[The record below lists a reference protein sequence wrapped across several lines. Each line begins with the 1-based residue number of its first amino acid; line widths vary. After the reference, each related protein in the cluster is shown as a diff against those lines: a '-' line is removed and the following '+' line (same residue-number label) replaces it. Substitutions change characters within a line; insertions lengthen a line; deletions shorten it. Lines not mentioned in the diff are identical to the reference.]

1 MNRSISGGRRLLG
14 KVRMPGDKSISH
26 RALILG
32 AMAEGTTGIEGLAPG
47 QDVRSTWRCLLALG
61 VPITSRGNRVTLKG
75 LGWRGLKEPR
85 VALDAEN
92 SGTTMRL
99 LMGVLAGNPILTELT
114 GDDSLRRR
122 PMERVAQPL
131 NLMGATITMK
141 NGRAPVTIRGGA
153 LKGIDY
159 VSPVASAQ
167 VKSAVLLAGL
177 LATGKTSFTEPVL
190 SRDHTERML
199 PLFGISP
206 EREGFKVTVTGG
218 LYLAG
223 AQVFVPGDASSA
235 AFWVVAASLLQ
246 GSDLHIVEV
255 GANPTRIGFLDVLA
269 RMGAAVRRRDTA
281 PVKEGG
287 EPLADLLVRPAA
299 LTAVEVAAEEVP
311 GLIDEVPILALAASR
326 AQGVSRFRGLSEL
339 RHKESDRL
347 AGIAALLTAFG
358 ADARVEGDDL
368 VVTGPCRLKAARVD
382 SGGDHRMAMTALVA
396 GALAEGETTVER
408 AECVDISYPMFYE
421 DFTRALQA

>member
-1 MNRSISGGRRLLG
+1 M
-14 KVRMPGDKSISH
+14 
-26 RALILG
+26 
-32 AMAEGTTGIEGLAPG
+32 
-47 QDVRSTWRCLLALG
+47 
-61 VPITSRGNRVTLKG
+61 
-75 LGWRGLKEPR
+75 
-85 VALDAEN
+85 
-92 SGTTMRL
+92 
-99 LMGVLAGNPILTELT
+99 
-114 GDDSLRRR
+114 
-122 PMERVAQPL
+122 
-131 NLMGATITMK
+131 
-141 NGRAPVTIRGGA
+141 
-153 LKGIDY
+153 
-159 VSPVASAQ
+159 
-167 VKSAVLLAGL
+167 
-177 LATGKTSFTEPVL
+177 
-190 SRDHTERML
+190 
-199 PLFGISP
+199 
-206 EREGFKVTVTGG
+206 
-218 LYLAG
+218 
-223 AQVFVPGDASSA
+223 
-235 AFWVVAASLLQ
+235 AASLLQ

-287 EPLADLLVRPAA
+287 DPLADLLVRPAA